1 MRGPVRDLGRL
12 EHILEQIQNVQEFV
26 AGKELTDLHSDKL
39 LQYAIVKSM
48 EIIGEACYML
58 SLDFKEHHP
67 EVDWNPIIKMRHVL
81 VHGYYHISLPVV
93 WSIIHD
99 DLPQL
104 RPYIV
109 QYIEELREVQ
119 PL

>member
-1 MRGPVRDLGRL
+1 MREPIRDLGRL
-12 EHILEQIQNVQEFV
+12 EHILEQIENAQEFV
-26 AGKELTDLHSDKL
+26 AGKSLTDLQGDKV
-39 LQYAIVKSM
+39 LQYAIIKS
-48 EIIGEACYML
+48 
-58 SLDFKEHHP
+58 
-67 EVDWNPIIKMRHVL
+67 IIKMRHVL

-93 WSIIHD
+93 WSIVHD

>member
-1 MRGPVRDLGRL
+1 MREPIRDLGRL
-12 EHILEQIQNVQEFV
+12 EHILEQIENAQEFV
-26 AGKELTDLHSDKL
+26 AGKELADLQGDKV
-39 LQYAIVKSM
+39 LQYAIIKSI
-48 EIIGEACYML
+48 EIIGEASYML
-58 SLDFKEHHP
+58 SLEFKEQHSD
-67 EVDWNPIIKMRHVL
+67 VAWNQIIKMRHVL

-93 WSIIHD
+93 WSIVHD

-109 QYIEELREVQ
+109 QYIEELLEVQ